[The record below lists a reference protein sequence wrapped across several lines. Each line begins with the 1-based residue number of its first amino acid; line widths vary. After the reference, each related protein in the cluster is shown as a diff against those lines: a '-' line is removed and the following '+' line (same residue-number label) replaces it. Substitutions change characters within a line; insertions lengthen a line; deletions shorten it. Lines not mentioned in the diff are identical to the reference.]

1 MPGYALRW
9 ISPAAGYYASVA
21 LTGFCVA
28 ATLFFALSTNLE
40 SFVIGFGSLSVI
52 VGGGAV
58 YAWWDW
64 KHPAQGPNRPIH

>member
-9 ISPAAGYYASVA
+9 ISPAAGFYAS
-21 LTGFCVA
+21 VA

>member
-9 ISPAAGYYASVA
+9 ISPAAGFYAS
-21 LTGFCVA
+21 VA
-28 ATLFFALSTNLE
+28 ATLFFALSTNLESFVINLE